1 MFTIWH
7 KRISLSEISSVKVKT
22 PTFGIETAVVTTRF
36 GRNTYIYF
44 SGRESRLWF
53 LYLIEELRPQI
64 IIYRR
69 R

>member
-1 MFTIWH
+1 M
-7 KRISLSEISSVKVKT
+7 VKT
-22 PTFGIETAVVTTRF
+22 PTFGVETAVVTTRF

-53 LYLIEELRPQI
+53 LYLVEELQPQI